1 MCQENG
7 KRRTWTEKRGCVYD
21 GVCVYR
27 QTSVIDG
34 RVFTGVYAFNTCARG
49 GVEISAPY
57 THTYI
62 HT

>member
-34 RVFTGVYAFNTCARG
+34 RVFTGVCTRLIHVRVCYVHV
-49 GVEISAPY
+49 GV
-57 THTYI
+57 
-62 HT
+62 